1 MSEANLLL
9 IRVSI
14 GATQKNPSRQNQK
27 RPPTLKVSTSGY
39 FAWLKRLP
47 CRRQQERESL
57 KLLVQNIQ
65 ENHRNSCGSRRM
77 A

>member
-27 RPPTLKVSTSGY
+27 RPPTLKASCLRKQASRVK
-39 FAWLKRLP
+39 A
-47 CRRQQERESL
+47 E
-57 KLLVQNIQ
+57 IQ
-65 ENHRNSCGSRRM
+65 IV
-77 A
+77 